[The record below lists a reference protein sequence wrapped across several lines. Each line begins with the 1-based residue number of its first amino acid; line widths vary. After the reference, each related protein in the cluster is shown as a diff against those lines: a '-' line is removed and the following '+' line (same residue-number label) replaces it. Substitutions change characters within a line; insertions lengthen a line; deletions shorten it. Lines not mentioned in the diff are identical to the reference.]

1 MVIKERDKLIVF
13 ARCGN
18 RCSFSECNQV
28 IAFKEDSDIYAN
40 TGELAHIKGDKPDA
54 PRYDFNQPEKE
65 RNSPDNL
72 ILLCGTHHKIV
83 DDQPDIYTVE
93 KLIKLK
99 KQHEEW
105 VISQYSKNINELTFA
120 ELEVIKKFIEHT
132 EVIESDMSVIHLR
145 DKIEKNKI
153 SSATELLIK
162 LGLART
168 KLVKE
173 YIETNL
179 DPEFGERLKKGF
191 VQEYNLQKEKF
202 NGDALFDSLLNFASG
217 GSTNFKEM
225 AAGLTVLCYFFEKCD
240 VFEK

>member
-1 MVIKERDKLIVF
+1 MVVKERDKHIVF
-13 ARCGN
+13 AMCGN
-18 RCSFSECNQV
+18 RCSYPNCNQV
-28 IAFKEDSDIYAN
+28 IAFKEDSENYTN
-40 TGELAHIKGDKPDA
+40 TGELAHIKGDKPSS
-54 PRYDFNQPEKE
+54 PRYDFNQSNEE

-93 KLIKLK
+93 KLIELK
-99 KQHEEW
+99 KQHEKW
-105 VISQYSKNINELTFA
+105 VILQYSKNINELTFA

-132 EVIESDMSVIHLR
+132 EIVESDMFVIHLK

-153 SSATELLIK
+153 SSTTESLIK
-162 LGLART
+162 LGLARSR
-168 KLVKE
+168 LVKE

-202 NGDALFDSLLNFASG
+202 SGDALFNSLLNFASG
-217 GSTNFKEM
+217 GSTDFKEM